1 MIVGR
6 LIGAIILLVGLGVL
20 VRDLLVLID
29 TGSWAPL
36 SFGQWWL
43 DFDRPGLA
51 IARAAVERTLG
62 PALWDPIITALL
74 LLWASLTLIVLGIL
88 ILLLSRP
95 RRRARRRFA

>member
-6 LIGAIILLVGLGVL
+6 LIGAVILLVGLGVL

-51 IARAAVERTLG
+51 IARAGVERTLG
-62 PALWDPIITALL
+62 PTVWDPVITSLL
-74 LLWASLTLIVLGIL
+74 MLWASLTLIVLGGAIL
-88 ILLLSRP
+88 FLSSRP
-95 RRRARRRFA
+95 RRPRRRFA